1 MYLLLIFFY
10 FVIFDISREGNNKFE
25 IMILEKVLLF
35 LKRLIKFMKGI

>member
-25 IMILEKVLLF
+25 IVILKKYYNCF
-35 LKRLIKFMKGI
+35 